1 MKKNILISPSVL
13 AADFSKLGEEIQLVS
28 EEGADLI
35 HLDVM
40 DGHFVPNL
48 SFGADIIKG
57 IRGFSNLPFDVHLM
71 IENPEHYVDAY
82 VEAGANFITVH
93 PEATPHIHSVL
104 QKIHKAGVKTGIALN
119 PGTPIEALENVID
132 MIDLIIVMTVNPGFG
147 GQSFLLS
154 QLAKISKIR
163 SIIDTENYLIDLS
176 VDGGINAK
184 TAALAIGAGANVLVA
199 GTSIFKSKDKT
210 YLESINRLRN
220 IVP

>member
-1 MKKNILISPSVL
+1 ML
-13 AADFSKLGEEIQLVS
+13 AADFSKLGDEVQSVS
-28 EEGADLI
+28 EMGADFI
-35 HLDVM
+35 HLDIM

-48 SFGADIIKG
+48 SFGADIVRG
-57 IRGFSNLPFDVHLM
+57 IRAYSNLPFDVHLM
-71 IENPEHYVDAY
+71 ITNPEIYISSYVDA
-82 VEAGANFITVH
+82 GANLITVH
-93 PEATPHIHSVL
+93 PESTSHIHSVL
-104 QKIHKAGVKTGIALN
+104 QQIKKSGIKAGVALN
-119 PGTPIEALENVID
+119 PGTPIEVLDNIID
-132 MIDLIIVMTVNPGFG
+132 IIDLVLVMTVNPGFG

-163 SIIDTENYLIDLS
+163 SIIDKENYSIDLS

-184 TAALAIGAGANVLVA
+184 TAALAIDAGANVLVA

>member
-13 AADFSKLGEEIQLVS
+13 AADFSKLGEEIHLVS
-28 EEGADLI
+28 EEGVDLI

-82 VEAGANFITVH
+82 VEAGANLITVH

-132 MIDLIIVMTVNPGFG
+132 IIDLILVMTVNPGFG
-147 GQSFLLS
+147 GQSFLSS
-154 QLAKISKIR
+154 QLPKISKIR
-163 SIIDTENYLIDLS
+163 TIIDDGGRSIDLS
-176 VDGGINAK
+176 VDGGINPATAK
-184 TAALAIGAGANVLVA
+184 LAIDAGANILVA
-199 GTSIFKSKDKT
+199 GTSIFKAGDETYSK
-210 YLESINRLRN
+210 SIKRLRN
-220 IVP
+220 LNP

>member
-1 MKKNILISPSVL
+1 
-13 AADFSKLGEEIQLVS
+13 
-28 EEGADLI
+28 
-35 HLDVM
+35 
-40 DGHFVPNL
+40 
-48 SFGADIIKG
+48 
-57 IRGFSNLPFDVHLM
+57 M

-82 VEAGANFITVH
+82 LEAGANFITVH

-119 PGTPIEALENVID
+119 PGTPIGALENVID
-132 MIDLIIVMTVNPGFG
+132 IIDLILVMTVNPGFG

-163 SIIDTENYLIDLS
+163 SIIDKENYSIDLS

-184 TAALAIGAGANVLVA
+184 TAALAIDAGANVLVA

-210 YLESINRLRN
+210 YLESINRLKN

>member
-82 VEAGANFITVH
+82 VEAGANLITVH

-104 QKIHKAGVKTGIALN
+104 QKIHKAGIKTGIALN

-132 MIDLIIVMTVNPGFG
+132 IIDLILVMTVNPGFG
-147 GQSFLLS
+147 GQSFLSS
-154 QLAKISKIR
+154 QLPKISKIR
-163 SIIDTENYLIDLS
+163 TIIDDGDRSIDLS
-176 VDGGINAK
+176 VDGGINPATAK
-184 TAALAIGAGANVLVA
+184 LAIDAGANILVA
-199 GTSIFKSKDKT
+199 GTSIFKAGDETYSK
-210 YLESINRLRN
+210 SIKRLRN
-220 IVP
+220 LNP

>member
-57 IRGFSNLPFDVHLM
+57 IMGFSNLPFDVHLM

-132 MIDLIIVMTVNPGFG
+132 IIDLIIVMTVNPGFG
-147 GQSFLLS
+147 GQSFLSS
-154 QLAKISKIR
+154 QLPKISKIR
-163 SIIDTENYLIDLS
+163 TIIDDGGHSIDIS
-176 VDGGINAK
+176 VDGGINPITAK
-184 TAALAIGAGANVLVA
+184 LAIDAGANILVA
-199 GTSIFKSKDKT
+199 GTSIFKAGDETYSK
-210 YLESINRLRN
+210 SIKRLRN
-220 IVP
+220 LNP

>member
-1 MKKNILISPSVL
+1 MENNILISPSVL
-13 AADFSKLGEEIQLVS
+13 AADFSKLGDEVQSVS
-28 EEGADLI
+28 EMGADLI
-35 HLDVM
+35 HLDIM

-48 SFGADIIKG
+48 SFGADIVRV
-57 IRGFSNLPFDVHLM
+57 IRPYSNLPFDVHLM
-71 IENPEHYVDAY
+71 ITNPEIYISSYVDA
-82 VEAGANFITVH
+82 GANLITVH
-93 PEATPHIHSVL
+93 PESTSHIHSVL
-104 QKIHKAGVKTGIALN
+104 QQIKKSGIKAGVALN
-119 PGTPIEALENVID
+119 PGTPIEVLDNIID
-132 MIDLIIVMTVNPGFG
+132 IIDLVLVMTVNPGFG

-163 SIIDTENYLIDLS
+163 SIIDKENYSIDLS

-184 TAALAIGAGANVLVA
+184 TAALAIDAGANVLVA

>member
-1 MKKNILISPSVL
+1 MENNILISPSVL
-13 AADFSKLGEEIQLVS
+13 AADFSKLGDEVQSVS
-28 EEGADLI
+28 EMGADLI
-35 HLDVM
+35 HLDIM

-48 SFGADIIKG
+48 SFGADIVRV
-57 IRGFSNLPFDVHLM
+57 IRPYSNLPFDVHLM
-71 IENPEHYVDAY
+71 ITNPEIYISSYVDA
-82 VEAGANFITVH
+82 GANLITVH
-93 PEATPHIHSVL
+93 PESTSHIHSVL
-104 QKIHKAGVKTGIALN
+104 QQIKKSGIKAGVALN
-119 PGTPIEALENVID
+119 PGTPIEVLDNIID
-132 MIDLIIVMTVNPGFG
+132 IIDLVLVMTVNPGFG

-163 SIIDTENYLIDLS
+163 SIIDKENYLIDLS

-184 TAALAIGAGANVLVA
+184 TAALAIDAGANVLVA

>member
-28 EEGADLI
+28 KEGADLI

-132 MIDLIIVMTVNPGFG
+132 IIDLILVMTVNPGFG
-147 GQSFLLS
+147 GQSFLSS
-154 QLAKISKIR
+154 QLPKISKIR
-163 SIIDTENYLIDLS
+163 TIIDDGGHSIDLS
-176 VDGGINAK
+176 VDGGINPITAK
-184 TAALAIGAGANVLVA
+184 LAIDAGANILVA
-199 GTSIFKSKDKT
+199 GTSIFKAGDETYSK
-210 YLESINRLRN
+210 SIKRLRN
-220 IVP
+220 LNP

>member
-1 MKKNILISPSVL
+1 MENNILISPSVL
-13 AADFSKLGEEIQLVS
+13 AADFSKLGDEVQSVS
-28 EEGADLI
+28 EMGADFI
-35 HLDVM
+35 HLDIM

-48 SFGADIIKG
+48 SFGADIVRG
-57 IRGFSNLPFDVHLM
+57 IRPCSNLPFDVHLM
-71 IENPEHYVDAY
+71 ITSPEIYIHSYVDA
-82 VEAGANFITVH
+82 GANLITVH
-93 PEATPHIHSVL
+93 PESTSHIHSVL
-104 QKIHKAGVKTGIALN
+104 QQIKKSGIKAGVALN
-119 PGTPIEALENVID
+119 PGTPIEVLDNIID
-132 MIDLIIVMTVNPGFG
+132 IIDLVLVMTVNPGFG

-163 SIIDTENYLIDLS
+163 SIIDKENYSIDLS

-184 TAALAIGAGANVLVA
+184 TAALAIDAGANVLVA

>member
-132 MIDLIIVMTVNPGFG
+132 IIDLILVMTVNPGFG
-147 GQSFLLS
+147 GQSFLS
-154 QLAKISKIR
+154 RQLPKISKIR
-163 SIIDTENYLIDLS
+163 TIIDDGGHSIDLS
-176 VDGGINAK
+176 VDGGINPITAK
-184 TAALAIGAGANVLVA
+184 LAIDAGANILVA
-199 GTSIFKSKDKT
+199 GTSIFKAGDETYSK
-210 YLESINRLRN
+210 SIKRLRN
-220 IVP
+220 LNP

>member
-1 MKKNILISPSVL
+1 MENNILISPSVL
-13 AADFSKLGEEIQLVS
+13 AADFSKLGDEVQSVS
-28 EEGADLI
+28 EMGADFI
-35 HLDVM
+35 HLDIM

-48 SFGADIIKG
+48 SFGADIVRE
-57 IRGFSNLPFDVHLM
+57 IRPHSNLPFDVHLM
-71 IENPEHYVDAY
+71 ITNPEIYISSYVDA
-82 VEAGANFITVH
+82 GANLITVH
-93 PEATPHIHSVL
+93 PEATSHIHSVL
-104 QKIHKAGVKTGIALN
+104 QQIKKSGIKAGVALN
-119 PGTPIEALENVID
+119 PGTPIEALDNIMDVT
-132 MIDLIIVMTVNPGFG
+132 DLVLVMTVNPGFG

-163 SIIDTENYLIDLS
+163 SIIDKENYSIDLS

-184 TAALAIGAGANVLVA
+184 TAALAIDAGANVLVA

>member
-1 MKKNILISPSVL
+1 MENNILISPSVL
-13 AADFSKLGEEIQLVS
+13 AADFSKLGDEVQSVS
-28 EEGADLI
+28 EMGADFI
-35 HLDVM
+35 HLDIM

-48 SFGADIIKG
+48 SFGADIVRV
-57 IRGFSNLPFDVHLM
+57 IRPYSNLPFDVHLM
-71 IENPEHYVDAY
+71 ITNPEIYISSYVDA
-82 VEAGANFITVH
+82 GANLITVH
-93 PEATPHIHSVL
+93 PESTSHIHSVL
-104 QKIHKAGVKTGIALN
+104 QQIKKAGIKAGVALN
-119 PGTPIEALENVID
+119 PGTPIEVLDNIID
-132 MIDLIIVMTVNPGFG
+132 ITDLVLVMTVNPGFG

-163 SIIDTENYLIDLS
+163 SIIDKENYLIDLS

-184 TAALAIGAGANVLVA
+184 TAASAIDAGANVLVA

>member
-82 VEAGANFITVH
+82 VEAGANLITVH

-132 MIDLIIVMTVNPGFG
+132 IIDLILVMTVNPGFG
-147 GQSFLLS
+147 GQSFLSS
-154 QLAKISKIR
+154 QLPKISKIR
-163 SIIDTENYLIDLS
+163 TIIDDGGRSIDLS
-176 VDGGINAK
+176 VDGGINPATAK
-184 TAALAIGAGANVLVA
+184 LAIDAGANILVA
-199 GTSIFKSKDKT
+199 GTSIFKAGDETYSK
-210 YLESINRLRN
+210 SIKRLRN
-220 IVP
+220 LNP

>member
-119 PGTPIEALENVID
+119 PGTSIEALENVID
-132 MIDLIIVMTVNPGFG
+132 IIDLILVMTVNPGFG
-147 GQSFLLS
+147 GQSFLSS
-154 QLAKISKIR
+154 QLPKISKIR
-163 SIIDTENYLIDLS
+163 TIIDDGGHSIDLS
-176 VDGGINAK
+176 VDGGINPITAK
-184 TAALAIGAGANVLVA
+184 LAIDAGANILVA
-199 GTSIFKSKDKT
+199 GTSIFKAGDETYSK
-210 YLESINRLRN
+210 SIKRLRN
-220 IVP
+220 LNP